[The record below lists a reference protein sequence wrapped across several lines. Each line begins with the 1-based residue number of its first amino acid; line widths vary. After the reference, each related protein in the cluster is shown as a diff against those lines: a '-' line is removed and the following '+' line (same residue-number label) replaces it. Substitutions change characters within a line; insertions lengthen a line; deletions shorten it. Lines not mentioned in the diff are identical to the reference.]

1 MKKYG
6 NYYPC
11 FYQNIGAISQGSH
24 CHVVLDIAA
33 IIHMSQ
39 PTADLQQ
46 KHYLI
51 DYVPMH
57 LVPYLESQL
66 TPQLSHQVITDDA
79 R

>member
-1 MKKYG
+1 METIILVFTRTLEQLAK
-6 NYYPC
+6 
-11 FYQNIGAISQGSH
+11 AVT
-24 CHVVLDIAA
+24 VVLDIAA